1 VIAKAKQA
9 PPHLNCQWDVPVA
22 SALQAL
28 QRGDAS
34 PDQQKQALNWLINHA
49 AGTYNQSYQESGDR
63 DTVFAEGRR
72 FVGLQIVKLLHISTQ
87 ALLRKAQPNE

>member
-1 VIAKAKQA
+1 MTSKKPS
-9 PPHLNCQWDVPVA
+9 PPHLRCDWDTPVVA
-22 SALQAL
+22 AAQAL

-34 PDQQKQALNWLINHA
+34 PDQQKQFLNWLVNHA

-72 FVGLQIVKLLHISTQ
+72 FVGLQIVKLLHLSLN
-87 ALLRKAQPNE
+87 ALRKAQDNNG